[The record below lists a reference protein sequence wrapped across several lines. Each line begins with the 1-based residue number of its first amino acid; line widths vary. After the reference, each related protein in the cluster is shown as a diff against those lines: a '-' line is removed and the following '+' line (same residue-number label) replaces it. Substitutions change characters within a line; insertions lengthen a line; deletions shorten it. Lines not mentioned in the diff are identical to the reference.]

1 MPVTTCF
8 RSARVFCAALF
19 LLSFAPCAAVAQTSA
34 ASPAF
39 EAASI
44 KPAEPRPGGGLAA
57 LREDIE
63 SGKGSLTMRNVR
75 LSAIVRWAYHLSL
88 YEIEGPQWIDQT
100 RYDIIAKPEHE
111 ASEDQLRLM
120 LRSLLADRFKLES
133 HRQQKELAGYALIKA
148 VDEPK
153 LKAAEGGGEGSMTGV
168 GLIFEGHKM
177 PLSRLADVLSSA
189 LKTPVRDAT
198 GLDGFYDFK
207 LDLRPYITPRQPGD
221 PPLDL
226 TGIAITALR
235 EQLGLKLES
244 RKSQFDILVVDR
256 AEKTPTEN

>member
-1 MPVTTCF
+1 MPIPTCV

-19 LLSFAPCAAVAQTSA
+19 LISLAPCALDAQA
-34 ASPAF
+34 AAGNPAF

-44 KPAEPRPGGGLAA
+44 KPAEPRSGGGLAA
-57 LREDIE
+57 LREDIDA
-63 SGKGSLTMRNVR
+63 GKGNLTMRNVR
-75 LSAIVRWAYHLSL
+75 LSTIVRWAYHLSL

-120 LRSLLADRFKLES
+120 LRTLLADRFKLES
-133 HRQQKELAGYALIKA
+133 HRQQKELSGYALVKA

-153 LKAAEGGGEGSMTGV
+153 LKAAEGGGEGSMTGA
-168 GLIFEGHKM
+168 GLVFEGHKM

-198 GLDGFYDFK
+198 GLEGFYDFRM
-207 LDLRPYITPRQPGD
+207 DMRPYLAQHQPGD
-221 PPLDL
+221 PLDL